1 MIRPMTTSFPT
12 LSQFANRQL
21 GSDTE
26 PYEIVRI
33 VSNKT
38 LVVRR
43 MASEL
48 DPTWKRDFTPGGFF
62 GYTANNESQRWI
74 IRPDP
79 NGEELRIR
87 LGKRGWRS
95 SRGWAFFLSETPRK
109 FHDFN
114 F

>member
-1 MIRPMTTSFPT
+1 MTTSFPT

-43 MASEL
+43 MASDL
-48 DPTWKRDFTPGGFF
+48 NPDWKPDFRPGGFA
-62 GYTANNESQRWI
+62 GHTANNESQRWI
-74 IRPDP
+74 IQSDP
-79 NGEELRIR
+79 NGEEIRIR
-87 LGKRGWRS
+87 LGKRGWRDN
-95 SRGWAFFLSETPRK
+95 RGRFFYLSETPQK